1 MRDYTK
7 REGWRRYAESG
18 CTGAGRLPRRGPRVY
33 GRSHVP
39 SVPRSRPQWW
49 DSRGKACK
57 PSKPSAI
64 GRKKRFGAVLA
75 GALAIKRVSVQS
87 TLRQSWRLPGFP
99 AYFVVKTT
107 KRPIWPHCF
116 EVWPVRTGDP
126 SLNRLKS
133 LHRNSFGCH
142 SAQRDCTE
150 TRLAAI
156 RTTRQELIGGPERPC
171 GYYDPPIHA
180 ACELFVAMLP
190 WSRRRRH

>member
-7 REGWRRYAESG
+7 REGGRRYAECG
-18 CTGAGRLPRRGPRVY
+18 CTGAGRLPRRGLRVHE
-33 GRSHVP
+33 RSHVP
-39 SVPRSRPQWW
+39 SVLRSRPQWW
-49 DSRGKACK
+49 DSRGKAC
-57 PSKPSAI
+57 KPSAI

-75 GALAIKRVSVQS
+75 GALAMKRVSVQS
-87 TLRQSWRLPGFP
+87 ALYQSSQMLDLPG
-99 AYFVVKTT
+99 YSVVKTT
-107 KRPIWPHCF
+107 KRPAWPHCF
-116 EVWPVRTGDP
+116 EVWPARTGDP

-190 WSRRRRH
+190 RSRRRRH